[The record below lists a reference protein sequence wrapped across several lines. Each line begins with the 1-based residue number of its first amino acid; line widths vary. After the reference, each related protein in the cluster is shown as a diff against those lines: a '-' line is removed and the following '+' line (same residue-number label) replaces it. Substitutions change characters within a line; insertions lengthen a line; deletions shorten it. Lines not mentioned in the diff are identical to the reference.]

1 MNRGEYR
8 VQGKKTTFRLHE
20 KGGLFNEVPVHHLA
34 EQYMDEYPRA
44 ARLINAAKDTP
55 LFRRLDQRRQIQRK
69 WKESPDEVR
78 LHRHEAHVIVKRRAK
93 KARLLDDICNH
104 TFRGTGIT
112 TYLGNGDDRSKA
124 ATPRS
129 WHTSF
134 IAHFDHQAPTDHL
147 SAIDRLLLMKAHGA
161 PLNKAPAHQ

>member
-134 IAHFDHQAPTDHL
+134 MAHLVHSTLRPPGSH
-147 SAIDRLLLMKAHGA
+147 
-161 PLNKAPAHQ
+161 